1 MKIKCPKC
9 GSIFEGPV
17 QFCPSCGAKL
27 AMPEGASAPVQAEA
41 VAPAPQVVYVQAPTP
56 APAPA
61 PKPEG
66 SMGKAIAMGIIGLIF
81 GLSVLACETII
92 IWSGAV
98 GINASKGLIVD
109 GSPEAIS
116 VAIAALGWA
125 VMIGV
130 FVVSLLGFIFS
141 LVAAKQKKAKGLTIT
156 AKVIGIL
163 QFVLMFLT
171 FIFSIVAAI
180 IIATNQAALLS

>member
-56 APAPA
+56 TPAPA

-81 GLSVLACETII
+81 GLSVLACEAII

-109 GSPEAIS
+109 GSPEAIA

-180 IIATNQAALLS
+180 IIVTNQGALLS